1 MNWFN
6 AVLVIV
12 IAALCEFALPVV
24 FSLIALLV
32 VVWTAQVWL
41 RRRRAESAARA
52 RVLEAMT
59 DARTEVNAAA
69 ERQAFLDN
77 CRTARLTNV
86 IPQQRGPE

>member
-1 MNWFN
+1 VNWFN

-41 RRRRAESAARA
+41 RRRRAVQAGRA
-52 RVLEAMT
+52 RVVEAVA
-59 DARTEVNAAA
+59 DARAEMDAAA